1 MASMKDVA
9 RIAGVSLATVSRVLN
24 DKDGTIPISKE
35 TRERVLAVVDKIHY
49 KPNYAAQRLRSHKLD
64 HSIGVYIPWGW
75 GMGGF
80 ASFTGKL
87 LESISKSIYGM
98 PFNITLIFYDPGK
111 ICIHHEELQ
120 RVRAHRIDAM
130 IIVGA
135 NPEDIRFLDSV
146 AVNSHP
152 PFVTIHRELIQGN
165 FVTSKNKEGAKN
177 IVQHLIDKGH
187 RRIAL
192 ISTPPHYGV
201 YTDYIYSNR
210 YEGYQQAL
218 RENGI
223 AIDES
228 LIHFPEH
235 QKEEK
240 TGIIVNK
247 LCSLSDPPTA
257 IFASRDSLVVETIR
271 ALKERGLEIPRDM
284 AIVGFSDNAEINYFI
299 EPTLTSAVVPI
310 EKMGTIAVSR
320 IAEILRSTEK
330 LQPLQIAL
338 DCLMIFGESC

>member
-1 MASMKDVA
+1 MKDVA

-35 TRERVLAVVDKIHY
+35 TRERVLAVVDKINY

-87 LESISKSIYGM
+87 LESISKSIHGM

-111 ICIHHEELQ
+111 ISIHHEELQ

-135 NPEDIRFLDSV
+135 NHEDIRFLDSV
-146 AVNSHP
+146 AVDSHP
-152 PFVTIHRELIQGN
+152 PLITIHRELQQGN
-165 FVTSKNKEGAKN
+165 FVTSKNKEGAKI

-187 RRIAL
+187 KRIAF
-192 ISTPPHYGV
+192 ISTPPY
-201 YTDYIYSNR
+201 YENSTDYIYSRR
-210 YEGYQQAL
+210 YEGYLEAL
-218 RENGI
+218 HENRI
-223 AIDES
+223 ERDET
-228 LIHFPEH
+228 LVRFTEH
-235 QKEEK
+235 QQEEK
-240 TGIIVNK
+240 IDSIIEE
-247 LCSLSDPPTA
+247 LYSLPEPPSA

-271 ALKERGLEIPRDM
+271 ALKNKGFHIPRDM
-284 AIVGFSDNAEINYFI
+284 ALVGFSDNAEINNFI
-299 EPTLTSAVVPI
+299 DPTLTSVVVPI
-310 EKMGTIAVSR
+310 EEMGTIAVSR
-320 IAEILRSTEK
+320 IAEMLRSKEK
-330 LQPLQIAL
+330 LPPLQTSL
-338 DCLMIFGESC
+338 DCSLIIGESC